1 MATEMGPKGDSD
13 RSTSARSRSLRRVLS
28 YTPPVLIIGVLLV
41 VWQLAVSYNDIAP
54 AVLPTPGRVARTFFN
69 ERALFAENMGVTL
82 LEMAYGLLSG
92 FAAGVV
98 AAIGIVHSRFF
109 ERTFYP
115 IIVTSQMIPF
125 VALAPLLVIWLGFGI
140 APKVIIVA
148 IGVFFPVTVN
158 MVAGLRSVDPD
169 VVRLM
174 RSYSASKL
182 QIFRMVELPASLP
195 YLHTA
200 LQIAATYSVITA
212 VVAEWPG
219 AQKGLGRVMI
229 TSNSLSRTDIV
240 LAAVLL
246 VTVLSL
252 VVYGL
257 AKGSRRFLT
266 PWERASRS
274 L

>member
-1 MATEMGPKGDSD
+1 MRIQQAPA
-13 RSTSARSRSLRRVLS
+13 STTRPQGSLRRSLS
-28 YTPPVLIIGVLLV
+28 YLPPVIIVTLLV
-41 VWQLAVSYNDIAP
+41 VAWELAVSYNEIAP

-69 ERALFAENMGVTL
+69 ERALFVENLGVTL
-82 LEMAYGLLSG
+82 TEMALGLLIG
-92 FAAGVV
+92 FFVGVV

-115 IIVTSQMIPF
+115 IIVTSQMVPF

-148 IGVFFPVTVN
+148 IGVFFPVAVN
-158 MVAGLRSVDPD
+158 MVSGLRSVDPD
-169 VVRLM
+169 VVSLM
-174 RSYSASKL
+174 RSYSATRL
-182 QIFRMVELPASLP
+182 QVFRMIELPASLP
-195 YLHTA
+195 YLHTS

-246 VTVLSL
+246 VTILSL
-252 VVYGL
+252 LMYGL
-257 AKGSRRFLT
+257 AKGSRRFLM

-274 L
+274 I